1 MFYRSLAACLAFAL
15 ATLPSTAPAQ
25 GGARPTLAVLDFS
38 TQGLTSDWYG
48 SFQPGVALSDLLTD
62 RLVNAGQFNVVD
74 RSRLNA
80 VTGEHQL
87 SASGE
92 VDPQTAIKAGHMI
105 GARYLVSGNILQFDQ
120 TGASGANAGS
130 LLPGYVGAA
139 AGGVSTHRVTIKVAV
154 RVIDSRTGQ
163 IVQSFSDEKS
173 RSGTSWSA
181 GGFSGY
187 AAGSYNNQQFVSS
200 DMGHLIDDE
209 ANAIAASLDPNKF
222 NSGPAAPS
230 LTGHIAGIDGANII
244 VDIGANR
251 GVQAGQILRHRQS
264 EVAGRSDNPPDSQG
278 KRERGQAADRHG
290 EPERVGRPRH
300 LRPCRR
306 TPDDNLGAVSG
317 YVVPVMRATTRST
330 ITTRVFVHRSCKS
343 SRRHT
348 KLSGMITHHSAKTM
362 K

>member
-1 MFYRSLAACLAFAL
+1 MGRSVSLQTGGNLVFYRSFVACLVFAL
-15 ATLPSTAPAQ
+15 AALPSGAPAQ
-25 GGARPTLAVLDFS
+25 AGARPTLAVLDFS

-92 VDPQTAIKAGHMI
+92 VDPQSAIKAGHMI

-130 LLPGYVGAA
+130 LLPGYIGAA

-209 ANAIAASLDPNKF
+209 AGAIAASLDPNKF

-230 LTGHIAGIDGANII
+230 LTGHIAGIDGANVI

-251 GVQAGQILRHRQS
+251 GVQAGQIFDIVKVKSLVDPTTHQILKVD
-264 EVAGRSDNPPDSQG
+264 ENVGKLQIDTVSQNASVG
-278 KRERGQAADRHG
+278 DVISGHAAVR
-290 EPERVGRPRH
+290 
-300 LRPCRR
+300 L
-306 TPDDNLGAVSG
+306 
-317 YVVPVMRATTRST
+317 T
-330 ITTRVFVHRSCKS
+330 ITSEP
-343 SRRHT
+343 
-348 KLSGMITHHSAKTM
+348 
-362 K
+362 